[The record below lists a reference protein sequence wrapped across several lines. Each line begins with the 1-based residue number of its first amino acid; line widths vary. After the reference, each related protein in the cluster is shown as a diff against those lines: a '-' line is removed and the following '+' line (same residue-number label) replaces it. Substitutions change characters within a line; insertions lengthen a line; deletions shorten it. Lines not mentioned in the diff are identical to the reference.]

1 MSTLIQFISGI
12 GDAVLAAFEFL
23 SSLIKDTLYVAQLAS
38 QAVASIPDYF
48 AFFPQEILSLIVVL
62 FTLVIIYLILGRQ

>member
-12 GDAVLAAFEFL
+12 GDVVFAAFEFL
-23 SSLIKDTLYVAQLAS
+23 SSLIKDTLYVAQLAA
-38 QAVASIPDYF
+38 QAVASVPDYLS
-48 AFFPQEILSLIVVL
+48 FFPQEILALIVVL